1 LKNENEKTENKT
13 KVRNITLTLIVLIC
27 SVVAVVIGET
37 SIDDANIT
45 KGLPD
50 RNTLAMINEGEPGI
64 KPALV
69 ESLNNDTVT
78 DTEMIQSINFRK
90 DMTIRDALNFLTAKY
105 HTNII
110 CSDKVDGRL
119 NVISLYGVSFD
130 EVLSAILGNNF
141 KYDRDGNFIKI
152 YTNDEYKLIKLDES
166 RLTSEVFTLN
176 YVNAAEVKAL
186 IEPALST
193 KGKVSTT
200 TAAAVNTEAGEGG
213 NSFSMRDMIT
223 VYDFP
228 ERIEHIGE
236 LIKQIDV
243 RPSQIMI
250 EVTILD
256 ASLTETTDFGINWDK
271 IGGLSATT
279 TPVDLAVKLT
289 NTAATAFT
297 ASLTNAAIAAE
308 IQAQEGISSV
318 TVLAN
323 PKIMALNKQA
333 GYLNIGNETGYTAS
347 TTQNSTG
354 TTTSTDFLISGT
366 ILKFRPYICDDN
378 FVRMEIS
385 PELSS
390 ATLRDVN
397 GTSLPD
403 KVITTVR
410 TNIMVKDGKT
420 IIIGGLFKED
430 LTSNNT
436 QVPVVGDIPI
446 VGWLFK
452 KTSDKNVRHELV
464 VLITPHIINEPE
476 DTHAQ
481 QRKEDVDRIV
491 NGSRE
496 QISPLSRVKIYENGY
511 KKAVKLY
518 NEGKYE
524 EALQTLDWIIAFRP
538 SVLEAQKLRSKI
550 LAEKQPEKYKN
561 SELNQLNDMSEKL
574 DDGWSRR

>member
-1 LKNENEKTENKT
+1 MMKNKT
-13 KVRNITLTLIVLIC
+13 KVRNISLTLVVIFGA
-27 SVVAVVIGET
+27 VVAVIGQTPDAIQTAKDLSNQNTSAIFDGNAVKDTITDIDSDVIE
-37 SIDDANIT
+37 
-45 KGLPD
+45 
-50 RNTLAMINEGEPGI
+50 
-64 KPALV
+64 
-69 ESLNNDTVT
+69 
-78 DTEMIQSINFRK
+78 SINFRK
-90 DMTIRDALNFLTAKY
+90 DMSIRDALNFLTAKY

-110 CSDKVDGRL
+110 CSAKVDGRL
-119 NVISLYGVSFD
+119 NVISLYGVTFD
-130 EVLSAILGNNF
+130 EVLSAILGNDF
-141 KYDRDGNFIKI
+141 KYDREGNFIKI
-152 YTNDEYKLIKLDES
+152 YTNDEYKLIKLDEI
-166 RLTSEVFTLN
+166 RLTSKVFTLN

-256 ASLTETTDFGINWDK
+256 ASLTETTEFGIKWDK
-271 IGGLSATT
+271 IFGLTLDSTPIGIGADLSNSA
-279 TPVDLAVKLT
+279 AQAFKL
-289 NTAATAFT
+289 NLSNSAITAA
-297 ASLTNAAIAAE
+297 IRAE
-308 IQAQEGISSV
+308 EGISSV

-333 GYLNIGNETGYTAS
+333 GYLNIGNETGYTSS

-366 ILKFRPYICDDN
+366 ILKFRPYICDDD

-397 GTSLPD
+397 GVSLPD
-403 KVITTVR
+403 KVITTVK

-420 IIIGGLFKED
+420 IVIGGLFKED
-430 LTSNNT
+430 LTNDDK
-436 QVPVVGDIPI
+436 QVPVVGDVPI

-481 QRKEDVDRIV
+481 QRKEDIDRVV
-491 NGSRE
+491 NGSRK
-496 QISPLSRVKIYENGY
+496 QISPISRVKIYENGY
-511 KKAVKLY
+511 NKAVKLY
-518 NEGKYE
+518 DEGKYD

-538 SVLEAQKLRSKI
+538 SVLEAQQLRSKI
-550 LAEKQPEKYKN
+550 LSEKQPEKYKN
-561 SELNQLNDMSEKL
+561 SEINQLNNMSDKL